1 VRSALPIDASE
12 RDGPRRDRTN
22 GLTLFGREV
31 DTSVQAMPIVARL
44 AQTAD
49 CDSRVAIE
57 WAHEGDPPEPFS
69 MLLEHCMTVEQTAPR
84 KQNAVLW
91 RRVGNPVSPH
101 EMGDGMAMRHR
112 VERAVDLRTL
122 LTENVQ

>member
-1 VRSALPIDASE
+1 VALVHDHGAPRFQWDVRSALPIDASE

-49 CDSRVAIE
+49 RDSRVAI
-57 WAHEGDPPEPFS
+57 
-69 MLLEHCMTVEQTAPR
+69 
-84 KQNAVLW
+84 
-91 RRVGNPVSPH
+91 
-101 EMGDGMAMRHR
+101 
-112 VERAVDLRTL
+112 
-122 LTENVQ
+122 